1 MKDDLVLVYQ
11 YKEPRQKWLLVKTNG
26 LLPGND
32 GEVRGAESLKG
43 KFRNTTDRH
52 IN

>member
-43 KFRNTTDRH
+43 KF
-52 IN
+52 